1 MKLLYFTDPHL
12 TTRIPRSRTDDYPQA
27 ILAKLREVF
36 EVAQGRGADVVL
48 CGGDL
53 FDTPRVSPRLAGELA
68 AMLRALPVPFYVVLG
83 NHDTFGQNPE
93 TWPQTELGILVR
105 AGLVRL
111 LDRERVIEQDGLRIE
126 GQPYFPGIDDDA
138 VSYRMGGDRAL
149 RILAAHGMLVPS
161 APEGMAHTPVVS
173 IGRPEEGWPHLI
185 LVGHY
190 HPGFV
195 EKQSGS
201 LVLNP
206 GALAR
211 TDAGLDN
218 LSRAVQMAWVVLH
231 PASRRPITY
240 ELLPVRTARPAVEV
254 LTRDHLDRRRA
265 QARAVL
271 AFHEKLHQLVRSTDH
286 FEAALQRVMRSV
298 SERVQQAVR
307 HALDQAEKEEGAS
320 KTVDLDVRVAPL
332 AHVRLENFQSHAD
345 TRLDLDRHLN
355 AIVGPSDQGK
365 SAILRA
371 IWWVLYNEPKGKAI
385 EAAIRVGES
394 SVAVELG
401 YVSGQRVLRRRS
413 KSKAGSGEYV
423 VYPPEGENHEITEA
437 KVKRFTGFGD
447 TIPPDVVRV
456 TGAVPVP
463 IARDVRRVVHFHRQ
477 HDPYFL
483 LSESPSVQASALAYL
498 AGAERG
504 DSALRILTTATG
516 QLRRERKARQQEL
529 EDLAGQ
535 LQRFADLEDE
545 KRRLEAWR
553 ARLDAIKGHL
563 ERMNRLVR
571 LQELYAKTVE
581 DERRAQQVLRDLS
594 NLDMFQARLEQARAV
609 YVRLHGL
616 RQLAA
621 RLRRVEEQVAWAASR
636 MSRLAPVI
644 MQADERVAVI
654 ARRVAVYRELRRI
667 QSEYT
672 TLAVKV
678 AKARQA
684 QHRAETILKYEPRLA
699 RAGEL
704 VVRRQLLLR
713 LQQAYEPL
721 RQRFAQA
728 YEHRKA
734 QEAIIA
740 QVRAQME
747 ELWRKSGFCPVCRRP
762 MSAEDVHR
770 VLEGVEA

>member
-1 MKLLYFTDPHL
+1 MKVLYFTDPHL

-36 EVAQGRGADVVL
+36 DVAQGRGADVVL

-68 AMLRALPVPFYVVLG
+68 AMLRILTIPFYVVLG

-161 APEGMAHTPVVS
+161 APEGMAHTPVAS

-195 EKQSGS
+195 EKQNGS
-201 LVLNP
+201 LILNP

-218 LSRAVQMAWVVLH
+218 LSRDVQVAWVVLH
-231 PASRRPITY
+231 PASRRPIAY
-240 ELLPVRTARPAVEV
+240 ELLPVRTARLAMEI

-286 FEAALQRVMRSV
+286 FETALQRVMHSV
-298 SERVQQAVR
+298 SERVRQAVQD
-307 HALDQAEKEEGAS
+307 ALDQAEKEEGAS

-345 TRLDLDRHLN
+345 TRLDLGRHLN

-401 YVSGQRVLRRRS
+401 YASGQRVLRRRS

-437 KVKRFTGFGD
+437 RVKRFTGFGD
-447 TIPPDVVRV
+447 SIPPDVLRI

-504 DSALRILTTATG
+504 DSALRILTTQAQ
-516 QLRRERKARQQEL
+516 QLRRERKARQQEIEELALQL
-529 EDLAGQ
+529 E
-535 LQRFADLEDE
+535 RFADLEAE
-545 KRRLEAWR
+545 KQRLAAWR
-553 ARLDAIKGHL
+553 GRLDAIRNRL
-563 ERMNRLVR
+563 DRMNHLAR
-571 LQELYAKTVE
+571 LQALYAKAVE
-581 DERRAQQVLRDLS
+581 EATRAQQVLRALA
-594 NLDMFQARLEQARAV
+594 NLETFQAKLEQAHLRFA
-609 YVRLHGL
+609 RLHRL
-616 RQLAA
+616 RQLAQA
-621 RLRRVEEQVAWAASR
+621 YLRVEDQAARATSR
-636 MSRLAPVI
+636 MSRLAPVVRL
-644 MQADERVAVI
+644 ADERLSAI
-654 ARRVAVYRELRRI
+654 AERMATYRELRRI
-667 QSEYT
+667 QSEYAT
-672 TLAVKV
+672 MSAKV
-678 AKARQA
+678 ARARQI
-684 QHRAETILKYEPRLA
+684 QHRAETILRIEPKLA

-704 VVRRQLLLR
+704 FVKRRELLR

-721 RQRFAQA
+721 RRRFAQA
-728 YEHRKA
+728 YEQRKVS
-734 QEAIIA
+734 EAILA
-740 QVRAQME
+740 QARQQIE
-747 ELWRKSGFCPVCRRP
+747 DLWRRARVCPVCQRP
-762 MSAEDVHR
+762 MSEADVHR
-770 VLEGVEA
+770 VLEGVRA